1 MTKLRAF
8 RRFAEDN
15 RGSAVLTVVVT
26 MLFVVALGTALLY
39 TAYRGL
45 QLSVL
50 ARNDKENFY
59 DASAAMDEIKAGVQ
73 DEVSTAIQTAYTE
86 TLVDY
91 GKGDMKNIAGEKTS
105 DPQEAFRDSF
115 LTALG
120 KSEVKAFKVY
130 YDAALRRT
138 SVKAVKNI
146 LKSFA
151 KPENGAVLALS
162 DGVDTFD
169 AVVGD
174 DGLSFKKLELTCVS
188 ADGYESQ
195 IATDLEI
202 AIPKFFTGSAVSS
215 GIGQYVIIADK
226 GIKATTTGPKTIT
239 GGVYA
244 GADGISVLSSGG
256 LALTGGKVVT
266 AGSISAYE
274 DTSGKMDTT
283 LAITPGTY
291 DIWAREINVGKNSK
305 AAFDGNI
312 YVADD
317 LVIGGGSTVTLRG
330 RYYGFG
336 SDDAE
341 TAGRSDEKSS
351 SIFVNSYVSG
361 KSATLNIDGLKQLSL
376 AGVSFIN
383 VRENTNADSNIA
395 TGESVA
401 AKPDQLAYL
410 VPAEAIKNYKTNPTV
425 LKKNESGLIIA
436 PKINTAAVLWSIDG
450 KNKTLAEYIGD
461 SNVADDN
468 YAGTYG
474 SLVTYYTQG
483 AENIGYT
490 FINFTD
496 QTKANQYFKDY
507 FTAKPDSIKQYL
519 DIYLDLSTYNPS
531 MSSIAKGNT
540 YRDSGKWENI
550 LGSAAF
556 PDSQAKYYESMYEKL
571 SISPMAEYVN
581 MDKLK
586 KLDGTLEFK
595 DVKGKNVAVVSDGNV
610 TYDDNYFDLN
620 YDIRIIIAAG
630 NVNVS
635 KPFNGII
642 IAGGT
647 VTVNNTVSY
656 KVPTSEV
663 LTSKTADGKVPLSDY
678 LNEDVFNG
686 EKSTS
691 DNEWSPD
698 KLVYYRNWQKN

>member
-1 MTKLRAF
+1 MTNHGAF
-8 RRFAEDN
+8 WRFAKDN
-15 RGSAVLTVVVT
+15 KGSAVLTVVIT
-26 MLFVVALGTALLY
+26 MMFVVALGTALLY

-50 ARNDKENFY
+50 ARNAKENFY
-59 DASAAMDEIKAGVQ
+59 DASAAMDEIKAGIQ
-73 DEVSTAIQTAYTE
+73 DEVSVALQTAYTT
-86 TLVDY
+86 TLVAF
-91 GKGDMKNIAGEKTS
+91 GKNGEL
-105 DPQEAFRDSF
+105 DAQAYFEAQFI
-115 LTALG
+115 LELG
-120 KSEVKAFKVY
+120 KVNDSADTTGVFDTEKNVDSYTITFPVGGADNLKKYVSSESRDKV
-130 YDAALRRT
+130 D
-138 SVKAVKNI
+138 
-146 LKSFA
+146 
-151 KPENGAVLALS
+151 LS
-162 DGVDTFD
+162 DDCNVNWESQSAT
-169 AVVGD
+169 
-174 DGLSFKKLELTCVS
+174 LTVMGFSVS
-188 ADGYESQ
+188 YKSDGYESN
-195 IATDLEI
+195 ISTDMVI
-202 AIPKFFTGSAVSS
+202 KVPDFFTGSAVSS
-215 GIGQYVIIADK
+215 GIGQYAIVANT
-226 GIKATTTGPKTIT
+226 GITAANTGVNTIT

-244 GADGISVLSSGG
+244 GADGISVPTSGKLS
-256 LALTGGKVVT
+256 LTGGKVVT
-266 AGSISAYE
+266 AGTLSSE
-274 DTSGKMDTT
+274 DNSM
-283 LAITPGTY
+283 LNIIPNTY
-291 DIWAREINVGKNSK
+291 DIWAKEINVGKNSQ
-305 AAFDGNI
+305 ATLDGNI

-383 VRENTNADSNIA
+383 VRENTNADGNIA

-550 LGSAAF
+550 LGPAAF

-571 SISPMAEYVN
+571 STSPMAEYVN

-586 KLDGTLEFK
+586 KLNGELEFQ
-595 DVKGKNVAVVSDGNV
+595 DSDGSTVAVVSGGD
-610 TYDDNYFDLN
+610 YNYNLLKSS
-620 YDIRIIIAAG
+620 DISVIIAAG
-630 NVNVS
+630 NVVVS
-635 KPFNGII
+635 ENFNGII

-647 VTVNNTVSY
+647 VTVNKTVSY

-678 LNEDVFNG
+678 INENMFNG

-698 KLVYYRNWQKN
+698 RLVYYSNWQKN